1 MYMGTNM
8 PMWFKLSKREGKV
21 LPFTLFLYISATKN
35 ISMKNL
41 LYVIAVL
48 LLAACGSQKDVMVRM
63 HTTAGV
69 VDLRL
74 YDDTPKHKENFIKL
88 VKEQQYDSLL
98 FHRVIK
104 DFMIQGGDPNSKNAP
119 VGALLGDGDLGYT
132 IEAEFLPQV
141 HFHRRGVL
149 AAAREGD
156 DVNPT
161 KASSA
166 SQFYIVWGKVYTKE
180 ELEGY
185 KNYYKR
191 RTGKELMLTP
201 EQETAYTTVGGT
213 PHLDGEYTVFGEV
226 VSGLDVVEKIQNAAC
241 DANDRPIEDI
251 RILEVEI
258 IK

>member
-1 MYMGTNM
+1 MINTMR
-8 PMWFKLSKREGKV
+8 KL
-21 LPFTLFLYISATKN
+21 TYI
-35 ISMKNL
+35 L
-41 LYVIAVL
+41 L
-48 LLAACGSQKDVMVRM
+48 LLAVVACGTQKDVKVRM

-69 VDLRL
+69 IDLCL
-74 YDDTPKHKENFIKL
+74 YDETPKHKENFLKL

-104 DFMIQGGDPNSKNAP
+104 DFMIQGGDPDSKNAP
-119 VGALLGDGDLGYT
+119 AGALLGEGDLGYT
-132 IEAEFLPQV
+132 VEAEFMPQV

-166 SQFYIVWGKVYTKE
+166 SQFYIVWGKVYTEEQLEAYKE
-180 ELEGY
+180 F
-185 KNYYKR
+185 YKR
-191 RTGKELMLTP
+191 RTGRELVITP
-201 EQETAYTTVGGT
+201 EQEAVYTTVGGT

-226 VSGLDVVEKIQNAAC
+226 ISGLDVVEKIQGVAC
-241 DANDRPIEDI
+241 DGNDRPLEDV
-251 RILEVEI
+251 RIIKTEI

>member
-1 MYMGTNM
+1 M
-8 PMWFKLSKREGKV
+8 KRV
-21 LPFTLFLYISATKN
+21 
-35 ISMKNL
+35 
-41 LYVIAVL
+41 LYVIAAL
-48 LLAACGSQKDVMVRM
+48 LLAACGSPKDVMVRM

-104 DFMIQGGDPNSKNAP
+104 DFMIQGGDPDSKNATA
-119 VGALLGDGDLGYT
+119 GALLGEGDLGYT
-132 IEAEFLPQV
+132 VEAEFMPAV

-156 DVNPT
+156 DVNPA
-161 KASSA
+161 KASS
-166 SQFYIVWGKVYTKE
+166 SMQFYIVWGQVYTKE
-180 ELEGY
+180 QLENLKEICKQRFGRELAI
-185 KNYYKR
+185 
-191 RTGKELMLTP
+191 TP

-226 VSGLDVVEKIQNAAC
+226 VSGLEVVESIQGVAC
-241 DANDRPIEDI
+241 DGNDRPLEDV
-251 RILEVEI
+251 RILKVEI

>member
-1 MYMGTNM
+1 MK
-8 PMWFKLSKREGKV
+8 KL
-21 LPFTLFLYISATKN
+21 TYI
-35 ISMKNL
+35 L
-41 LYVIAVL
+41 L
-48 LLAACGSQKDVMVRM
+48 LLAVVACSSQKDMKVRM

-69 VDLRL
+69 IDLCL
-74 YDDTPKHKENFIKL
+74 YDETPKHKENFLKL
-88 VKEQQYDSLL
+88 VKEHLYDSLL

-104 DFMIQGGDPNSKNAP
+104 DFMIQGGDPDSKNAAA
-119 VGALLGDGDLGYT
+119 GALLGEGDLGYT
-132 IEAEFLPQV
+132 IDAEFMPQV

-180 ELEGY
+180 QLDAY
-185 KNYYKR
+185 KEYYQR
-191 RTGKELMLTP
+191 RTGRELNITP
-201 EQETAYTTVGGT
+201 EQEVVYTTVGGT

-226 VSGLDVVEKIQNAAC
+226 INGLDVVERIQSVAC
-241 DANDRPIEDI
+241 DSNDRPLEDI
-251 RILEVEI
+251 RILKTEI